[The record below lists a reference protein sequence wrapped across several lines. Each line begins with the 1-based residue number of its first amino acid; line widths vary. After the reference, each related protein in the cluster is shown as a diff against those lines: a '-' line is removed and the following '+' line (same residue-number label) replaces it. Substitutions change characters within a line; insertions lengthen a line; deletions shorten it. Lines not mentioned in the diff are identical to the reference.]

1 LASTKRRSRKAKA
14 ALKPKVPLPDH
25 LRVLALQGVEYFM
38 QWEKLVVGSSFF
50 VPTTATPMQV
60 RVALLPV
67 SRFFRI
73 RFEVRSRCEY
83 GRYGARVWRVY

>member
-1 LASTKRRSRKAKA
+1 MASTKRRLRKAKTV
-14 ALKPKVPLPDH
+14 LKPKVPLPDH
-25 LRVLALQGVEYFM
+25 LRVLSLHGVEYFM
-38 QWEKLVVGSSFF
+38 QWEKLLVGSSFF

-60 RVALLPV
+60 RAALLPV